1 MRQMPKIAFVL
12 IHTSALLGLFITESI
27 RANKGDLSTS
37 SLDEAVTVEAVT
49 VKAVTVDAGV
59 TNGSTQLRPGLVAWL
74 AKRTEH
80 EIPEI
85 EERLVLNRSLES
97 KVCPGDLSFS
107 YVQPNKR
114 LILADCKNHWRRFIK
129 QPTWLTLIK
138 SEPVEVKAE
147 STKLQTVL
155 LIKKAVTKGERVLD
169 SDLEESKLALTNYRG
184 PDISEMQGSPLMAA
198 KDLAKG
204 QPVAWGDIL
213 AGRKVVVAKTTIP
226 AGSGLSESLVMT
238 EFRFEDVPSDAI
250 DNETSWSFM
259 ETNRRIAEGDIL
271 RERHLI
277 KAKLVRRTDPVTLIH
292 RSPALQIITT
302 GVALQ
307 DGYFGQ
313 SVKVLNTESGRNVMG
328 VVTGR
333 GKVVIESGN

>member
-1 MRQMPKIAFVL
+1 
-12 IHTSALLGLFITESI
+12 
-27 RANKGDLSTS
+27 
-37 SLDEAVTVEAVT
+37 
-49 VKAVTVDAGV
+49 
-59 TNGSTQLRPGLVAWL
+59 
-74 AKRTEH
+74 
-80 EIPEI
+80 
-85 EERLVLNRSLES
+85 
-97 KVCPGDLSFS
+97 
-107 YVQPNKR
+107 
-114 LILADCKNHWRRFIK
+114 
-129 QPTWLTLIK
+129 
-138 SEPVEVKAE
+138 
-147 STKLQTVL
+147 
-155 LIKKAVTKGERVLD
+155 
-169 SDLEESKLALTNYRG
+169 
-184 PDISEMQGSPLMAA
+184 MQGSPLMAA